1 VRLKLQNKSAS
12 FLFAGIKPQAIC
24 IEVLVMDVLCVLSA
38 LLLLIGFLV
47 SMGVWYQLTFLFECD
62 ESARPHDF
70 RYKSLAEAYMDLGFL
85 PKIVSRKWE
94 SASDMKF
101 VEALKRARFCLI
113 YGTSLMAG
121 SFFYLWFFCAIDR

>member
-1 VRLKLQNKSAS
+1 
-12 FLFAGIKPQAIC
+12 
-24 IEVLVMDVLCVLSA
+24 MDVSCVLSA

-70 RYKSLAEAYMDLGFL
+70 HYKSLADAYMDLGFL
-85 PKIVSRKWE
+85 PKILSRKWE
-94 SASDMKF
+94 SASDRKF

-121 SFFYLWFFCAIDR
+121 SFFYLWFFCAVNR